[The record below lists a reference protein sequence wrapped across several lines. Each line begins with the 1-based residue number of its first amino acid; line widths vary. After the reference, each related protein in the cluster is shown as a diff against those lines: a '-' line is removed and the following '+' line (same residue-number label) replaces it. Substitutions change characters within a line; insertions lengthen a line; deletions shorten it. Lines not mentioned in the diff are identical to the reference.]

1 MALSGMVVLNK
12 KNLNGK
18 IMNIEVKNDQNI
30 LVVDDDPLVRKVLQK
45 QLAAFGYN
53 VETANDGSTALDML
67 RLSSYDLVL
76 TDLQM
81 PRLGG
86 RQLLESMSNDFPEI
100 PKIVLTGY
108 GTNDDIIAA
117 LKSGAYDFLY
127 KPIDDF
133 ELLEHSIKRAVESKK
148 LREERIRHQALL
160 GKINEIISMLNSGK
174 STEEIFSMLN
184 ISLKK
189 IIPFDGMVLG
199 LLNETNTFLNVE
211 NVFFNQSYCYG
222 IIHKGDRFLVSSLSI
237 SPIFTEGAGII
248 NVRDLGVYVKGAKG
262 DDVLKDLLSNGINS
276 ILFVPLMIGEQ
287 ARGILFF
294 VSAKKSAFADYHITF
309 VESIA
314 GQISLSVQRA
324 ELMKEIENNSI
335 NLEKQVKERTEE
347 IRKTQRA
354 TIFALSSIV
363 EARDFETGNHLERMR
378 NYSVL
383 LMQLYK
389 YREDH
394 AEITGQFLKDLYD
407 SSVLHDI
414 GKVGIPDNILLKKG
428 SLSVEE
434 FEKMKTHTQIGYN
447 ALKKASHDLGS
458 DSFLNMAMD
467 IVLFHHERWDGAG
480 YPVGLKGENIPL
492 SARVVSIGDVYDAL
506 TSERPY
512 KRAFSHEEAV
522 EVMKGE
528 LGKFDP
534 YLFSLF
540 LKHAKEFDEIRIK
553 YSDEIGNGK

>member
-1 MALSGMVVLNK
+1 
-12 KNLNGK
+12 
-18 IMNIEVKNDQNI
+18 MNVEINRDQSI
-30 LVVDDDPLVRKVLQK
+30 LVVDDDLLVRKVLQK

-53 VETANDGSTALDML
+53 VETANDGSTALEML
-67 RLSSYDLVL
+67 KMASYDLVL

-86 RQLLESMSNDFPEI
+86 RELLEFMSVDFPEI

-127 KPIDDF
+127 KPIYDF
-133 ELLEHSIKRAVESKK
+133 DLLEHSIKRAVESKK
-148 LREERIRHQALL
+148 LKEERVRHQTLL
-160 GKINEIISMLNSGK
+160 AKINEIISMLNSGK
-174 STEEIFSMLN
+174 NTEEIFSMLN
-184 ISLKK
+184 LSLKK
-189 IIPFDGMVLG
+189 AIPFDGMVLC

-211 NVFFNQSYCYG
+211 NVFFTKGSYYG
-222 IIHKGDRFLVSSLSI
+222 VVRKEDRFLASSLSI
-237 SPIFTEGAGII
+237 SSVFTEGSGII
-248 NVRDLGVYVKGAKG
+248 NISDLGSYINERKVHE
-262 DDVLKDLLSNGINS
+262 VLKDFLRNGVNS
-276 ILFVPLMIGEQ
+276 ILVVPLMIGKQ
-287 ARGILFF
+287 VRGILFF
-294 VSAKKSAFADYHITF
+294 VSDKKSAFMDYHISF

-324 ELMKEIENNSI
+324 ELMKEIENNSR
-335 NLEKQVKERTEE
+335 NLEKQVKERTDE

-354 TIFALSSIV
+354 SIFALSYIAD
-363 EARDFETGNHLERMR
+363 ARDSETGDHLERMR

-389 YREDH
+389 YEADH
-394 AEITGQFLKDLYD
+394 AEITGQFLRDLYD

-414 GKVGIPDNILLKKG
+414 GKVGIPDSILLKKG

-434 FEKMKTHTQIGYN
+434 FEIMKTHTQIGYN
-447 ALKKASHDLGS
+447 ALMKASQDLGS

-467 IVLFHHERWDGAG
+467 IVLYHHERWDGAG
-480 YPVGLKGENIPL
+480 YPIGLKGENIPL
-492 SARVVSIGDVYDAL
+492 SARAVSIGDVYDAL

-512 KRAFSHEEAV
+512 KRVFSHKEAV
-522 EVMKGE
+522 EIMKSE
-528 LGKFDP
+528 SGKFDP

-540 LKHAKEFDEIRIK
+540 IKNAEEFDKIRIK

>member
-1 MALSGMVVLNK
+1 
-12 KNLNGK
+12 
-18 IMNIEVKNDQNI
+18 MNVEINRDQSI
-30 LVVDDDPLVRKVLQK
+30 LVVDDDLLVRKVLQK

-53 VETANDGSTALDML
+53 VETANDGSTALEML
-67 RLSSYDLVL
+67 KMASYDLVL

-86 RQLLESMSNDFPEI
+86 RELLEFMSVDFPEI

-127 KPIDDF
+127 KPIYDF
-133 ELLEHSIKRAVESKK
+133 DLLEHSIKRAVESKK
-148 LREERIRHQALL
+148 LKEERVRHQTLL
-160 GKINEIISMLNSGK
+160 AKINEIISMLNSGK
-174 STEEIFSMLN
+174 NTEEIFSMLN
-184 ISLKK
+184 LSLKK
-189 IIPFDGMVLG
+189 AIPFDGMVLC

-211 NVFFNQSYCYG
+211 NVFFTKGSYYG
-222 IIHKGDRFLVSSLSI
+222 VVRKEDRFLASSLSI
-237 SPIFTEGAGII
+237 SSVFTEGSGII
-248 NVRDLGVYVKGAKG
+248 NISDLGSYINERKVHE
-262 DDVLKDLLSNGINS
+262 VLKDFLRNGVNS
-276 ILFVPLMIGEQ
+276 ILVVPLMIGKQ
-287 ARGILFF
+287 VRGILFF
-294 VSAKKSAFADYHITF
+294 VSDKKSAFMDYHISF

-324 ELMKEIENNSI
+324 ELMKEIENNSR
-335 NLEKQVKERTEE
+335 NLEKQVKERTDE

-354 TIFALSSIV
+354 TIFALSYIAD
-363 EARDFETGNHLERMR
+363 ARDSETGDHLERMR

-389 YREDH
+389 YEADH
-394 AEITGQFLKDLYD
+394 AEITGQFLRDLYD

-414 GKVGIPDNILLKKG
+414 GKVGIPDSILLKKG

-434 FEKMKTHTQIGYN
+434 FEIMKTHTQIGYN
-447 ALKKASHDLGS
+447 ALMKASQDLGS

-467 IVLFHHERWDGAG
+467 IVLYHHERWDGAG
-480 YPVGLKGENIPL
+480 YPIGLKGENIPL
-492 SARVVSIGDVYDAL
+492 SARAVSIGDVYDAL

-512 KRAFSHEEAV
+512 KRVFSHKEAV
-522 EVMKGE
+522 EIMKSE
-528 LGKFDP
+528 SGKFDP

-540 LKHAKEFDEIRIK
+540 IKNAEEFDKIRIK